1 MSVILRQDPLQ
12 TLSYALFELTG
23 EKLFE
28 LFHFVTRNSTIS
40 RVIRQVRIVCTLITS
55 LDTRSIVI
63 QALFRREFA
72 DPALLL
78 FSCLF

>member
-1 MSVILRQDPLQ
+1 MSLILRQDPLQ

-40 RVIRQVRIVCTLITS
+40 RVIRQVR
-55 LDTRSIVI
+55 SIFFLWRCMVS
-63 QALFRREFA
+63 A
-72 DPALLL
+72 DIIIKA
-78 FSCLF
+78 